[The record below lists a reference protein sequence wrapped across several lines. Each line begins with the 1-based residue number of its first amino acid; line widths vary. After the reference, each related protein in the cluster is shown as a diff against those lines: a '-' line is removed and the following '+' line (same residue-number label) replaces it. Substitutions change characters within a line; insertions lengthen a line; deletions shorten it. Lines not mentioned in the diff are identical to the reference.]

1 LPPSPYTFGITDRRR
16 PTRRKPPSE
25 QTQGDTAA
33 VEGDTGVDDDASDA
47 PTASSTPDTP
57 DAVEAALRASLPEWD
72 DLDDLNLQGLAA
84 GLEADEPSP
93 ELVAMA
99 RRLQVVLA
107 PCRHLLDDALTTLRA
122 SGGVMFAVDGPRR
135 ITLLV
140 SSNVRGS
147 AELAPIER
155 AALTALEARRAL
167 LVSPGSGVGGP
178 SDGERYLAVPCSI
191 EGDLT
196 SVLVARRGS
205 DVPSNLDID
214 VTALGSTLP
223 LALAGDRA
231 RMHFALERAVAEVDG
246 ARRQL
251 EAYAVDLRSVY
262 ASERAQSEELAQ
274 TLVELEETYEA
285 TVRGLATAVES
296 KDAYTGGH
304 LFRVSR
310 YGLAVTALVAPEH
323 ADDPQ
328 FEYGF
333 LLHDIGK
340 LAVPDAIL
348 AKEGA
353 LTEAEWEQIRAHPAA
368 GRNILARIPFL
379 AGASEIVYAHHE
391 CWDGS
396 GFPQG
401 LAGDEIPLGARIFPL
416 ADAFD
421 AMTTDRPDHA
431 AMSLDEALVE
441 LRRMSGR
448 QFWPDAVDAF
458 LSIPRER
465 LESIKAQTF
474 GSSDR

>member
-1 LPPSPYTFGITDRRR
+1 MDIEPEGTGSRATDDEGRA
-16 PTRRKPPSE
+16 
-25 QTQGDTAA
+25 GDGPDLAT
-33 VEGDTGVDDDASDA
+33 DA
-47 PTASSTPDTP
+47 PVDADAAISSDGPLR
-57 DAVEAALRASLPEWD
+57 DALAEWD
-72 DLDDLNLQGLAA
+72 AFDELNLEDLTA
-84 GLEADEPSP
+84 GFEMDEPSP
-93 ELVAMA
+93 ELVSMA

-122 SGGVMFAVDGPRR
+122 TGGVLFAIDGPRR
-135 ITLLV
+135 ISLLV

-147 AELAPIER
+147 VELAPIER
-155 AALTALEARRAL
+155 AALAALEARRAL
-167 LVSPGSGVGGP
+167 LVSPGDTFGGP
-178 SDGERYLAVPCSI
+178 SDGERYLAVPCSV
-191 EGDLT
+191 EGELT

-205 DVPSNLDID
+205 ATPSNID
-214 VTALGSTLP
+214 HDLTALGSTLP

-231 RMHFALERAVAEVDG
+231 RMHFALERRAAEIDG

-262 ASERAQSEELAQ
+262 ASERAHSDELAH
-274 TLVELEETYEA
+274 TLVELEETYDA
-285 TVRGLATAVES
+285 TVRGLAIAVES
-296 KDAYTGGH
+296 KDEYTGGH

-310 YGLAVTALVAPEH
+310 YGMAVTELIAPEH

-340 LAVPDAIL
+340 LAIPDAVL

-353 LTEAEWEQIRAHPAA
+353 LTETEWEQIRAHPAA

-379 AGASEIVYAHHE
+379 AGACEIVYAHHE
-391 CWDGS
+391 RWDGS
-396 GFPQG
+396 GFPRG
-401 LAGDEIPLGARIFPL
+401 LVGDEIPLGARIFPL

-421 AMTTDRPDHA
+421 AMTTARPFRP
-431 AMSLDEALVE
+431 AMSVDDALVE
-441 LRRMSGR
+441 LRRMSGS